1 MLFRSRYKCRIR
13 QVHFAKRKI
22 YIQKAASSNAPKGRK
37 NVRKDSGVGRN
48 IIDAN
53 NAVTFQK

>member
-1 MLFRSRYKCRIR
+1 MHC
-13 QVHFAKRKI
+13 
-22 YIQKAASSNAPKGRK
+22 QKAASSNAPKRRK

-53 NAVTFQK
+53 HAVNFQK